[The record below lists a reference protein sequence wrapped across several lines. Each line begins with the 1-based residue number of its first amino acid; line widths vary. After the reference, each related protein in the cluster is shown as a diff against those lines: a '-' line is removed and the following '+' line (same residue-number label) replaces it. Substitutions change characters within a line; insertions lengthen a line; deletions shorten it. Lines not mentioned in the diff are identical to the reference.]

1 MRRRTKTI
9 PPSDGAAGRISS
21 AASVRAG
28 DAGALDSLFRAHG
41 DTLRR
46 FAYRFVRS
54 RDAAAEIVQDVFC
67 NVWRAR
73 EQFAL
78 NEEPV
83 AYLFTAT
90 RNRALDVLAHEGVRR
105 RWYEEW
111 CLEQLHPD
119 TRRVAASADQDA
131 HLAELHTA
139 IEDALDRMPVGRQQV
154 CRMRWKEGLNPREIA
169 AQLQISLK
177 TVETQI
183 TRGLRY
189 LRVHLNGHLET

>member
-1 MRRRTKTI
+1 MRRRTEPLAT
-9 PPSDGAAGRISS
+9 DVARDHDAY
-21 AASVRAG
+21 AASIRAG
-28 DAGALDSLFRAHG
+28 DARALETMFRTYS

-78 NEEPV
+78 QEEPV
-83 AYLFTAT
+83 AYLFSAT

-111 CLEQLHPD
+111 SVEQLHPG
-119 TRRVAASADQDA
+119 TRRHAATPDQVT
-131 HLAELHTA
+131 HLAELHSA
-139 IEDALDRMPVGRQQV
+139 IDDALGRMPARRELV
-154 CRMRWKEGLNPREIA
+154 CRLRWRDGLSPREIA
-169 AQLQISLK
+169 VQLQIALK

-183 TRGLRY
+183 SRGLRD
-189 LRVHLNGHLET
+189 LRSRLNGHLDA

>member
-1 MRRRTKTI
+1 MRRRSGSLATN
-9 PPSDGAAGRISS
+9 GARNRTAR
-21 AASVRAG
+21 VRAG
-28 DAGALDSLFRAHG
+28 DAQALDTLFRTHG

-78 NEEPV
+78 QEEPV

-90 RNRALDVLAHEGVRR
+90 RNRAFDFLAHEGVRR

-111 CLEQLHPD
+111 SVEQLHAG
-119 TRRVAASADQDA
+119 TRRHAATPDQVT
-131 HLAELHTA
+131 HLAELHNA
-139 IEDALDRMPVGRQQV
+139 IDDTLGRMPGRRQLV
-154 CRMRWKEGLNPREIA
+154 CRMRWRDGLSPREIA
-169 AQLQISLK
+169 QQLQIALK

-183 TRGLRY
+183 SRGLRD
-189 LRVHLNGHLET
+189 LRSRLNGHLES